1 MTTVL
6 LIMNCQKYRD
16 KAIKQKETWLQFLP
30 KEIQYFH
37 VLGNPDLTSEY
48 ELKIAENELWVK
60 NKDDYNSLPHKVIL
74 AYKAIHEIFEDAHY
88 IFKTDDDQHLEN
100 PEKFFG
106 VILKLL
112 REKTPKIHYGG
123 NVVDVKNSYLS
134 KYHTI
139 HPELPTYLPVLKTK
153 YCSGRFYFLS
163 KEACM
168 YLTDADTKEKISNEY
183 LEDYAIGYYLN
194 DEFKNNIFHIDTS
207 KYFKDN

>member
-6 LIMNCQKYRD
+6 LIMNCQKYRE

-30 KEIQYFH
+30 KEIHYFH
-37 VLGNPDLTSEY
+37 VLGNPALTSEY
-48 ELKIAENELWVK
+48 DLKLEENELWVK
-60 NKDDYNSLPHKVIL
+60 NKDDYNSLPHKVIM
-74 AYKAIHEIFEDAHY
+74 AYKAIHELFEDTQY

-163 KEACM
+163 KEACA
-168 YLTDADTKEKISNEY
+168 YLICADTKEKISNEY
-183 LEDYAIGYYLN
+183 LEDYAIGYYLK